1 MKLLP
6 LWMPCFSRKYSF
18 NICFH
23 LHVWSNQQAADPK
36 IEGSNRAAA
45 KDPPTTGH
53 NYFDHCSVTS
63 FPSLPLYQ
71 ENTCSQHQRIYISKT
86 PETHQKILTR
96 RGEVCVIIGMAGPA
110 LEACREVVGFRVLR
124 RSRDTLWWRA
134 WYVRFAGGWAA
145 RGTLWLFL
153 LDPRARSRSC
163 NYEAAY
169 SGVYLSSAISSWY
182 GSRFIHVYMYLLL
195 FDFCPVSLSSQ
206 TSMNSRN

>member
-63 FPSLPLYQ
+63 FPSRCIKKTHALNIREYTFRKPQKPTRKSLP
-71 ENTCSQHQRIYISKT
+71 E
-86 PETHQKILTR
+86 E
-96 RGEVCVIIGMAGPA
+96 G
-110 LEACREVVGFRVLR
+110 
-124 RSRDTLWWRA
+124 
-134 WYVRFAGGWAA
+134 RF
-145 RGTLWLFL
+145 
-153 LDPRARSRSC
+153 
-163 NYEAAY
+163 
-169 SGVYLSSAISSWY
+169 V
-182 GSRFIHVYMYLLL
+182 
-195 FDFCPVSLSSQ
+195 
-206 TSMNSRN
+206 